1 MDTLKF
7 NKLVAERCDKIAAVM
22 VKKGDEYSKPE
33 NKLHNFD
40 NSSRIAGIT
49 RERALDGML
58 LKHYTSYRDMLDQI
72 DAGVIPT
79 DAMIDEK
86 IGDIINYFIL
96 FEACVK
102 HRNTCQE

>member
-1 MDTLKF
+1 MDQITF
-7 NKLVAERCDKIAAVM
+7 NKLVVERCHKIAATM
-22 VKKGDEYSKPE
+22 VKKGAEYSNDQ

-40 NSSRIAGIT
+40 RAGEIAAVT

-72 DAGVIPT
+72 EAGNIPSNE
-79 DAMIDEK
+79 MIDEK

-102 HRNTCQE
+102 DRNSKL

>member
-1 MDTLKF
+1 
-7 NKLVAERCDKIAAVM
+7 M
-22 VKKGDEYSKPE
+22 VKKGAEYSTDQ

-40 NSSRIAGIT
+40 RAGSIAGVS

-58 LKHYTSYRDMLDQI
+58 LKHYTSYRDMLDKL
-72 DAGVIPT
+72 DAGQIPT
-79 DAMIDEK
+79 DEMIDEK

-102 HRNTCQE
+102 DRNNKL